1 LYIGLY
7 NAHVDYP
14 HSINNVWENNMI
26 NKKSGLFFVDKEV
39 PIISGEDL
47 KDFKPNS
54 HRIAIWDDGVDTY
67 SLRGLKGYGL
77 FAVKIVGVSD
87 E

>member
-1 LYIGLY
+1 
-7 NAHVDYP
+7 
-14 HSINNVWENNMI
+14 MI
-26 NKKSGLFFVDKEV
+26 NKKSGLFFVNKEV

-54 HRIAIWDDGVDTY
+54 HRIATWRDDNDDAY

-77 FAVKIVGVSD
+77 FAVKIGGVSD
-87 E
+87 D